1 MDLSP
6 HQSQG
11 FEELEVIWLKFASGH
26 WTRDWLPEDKSILTF
41 LCGITARHFPD
52 PLAVR
57 CDQVT
62 KFWAMECGLAPENF
76 PYKLPCVV
84 LSLSAA

>member
-1 MDLSP
+1 MKIDLSP

-41 LCGITARHFPD
+41 LCGIDPSSLEAVIIAELFPRGVYH
-52 PLAVR
+52 PR
-57 CDQVT
+57 
-62 KFWAMECGLAPENF
+62 
-76 PYKLPCVV
+76 VV
-84 LSLSAA
+84 MGPHSRVPPHA